1 MNRHRRILIRTLIAA
16 LLAAASTSTTLAA
29 EAMRIKLATL
39 APRGSVY
46 HRSLQE
52 MGEAWRKAEGG
63 NANII
68 IYTDG
73 SQGGEEDVVRRMRV
87 GQLNAA
93 MISVVGLSEID
104 RTVAALQ
111 FIPLAFQSREE
122 LEYVLDAVRPR
133 LDQRLREKGFEAL
146 FWANAGWVRF
156 FSKEPALHP
165 DDFKKRRLFAWAGN
179 NEQVEMTKSMGY
191 RPVALE
197 TGDIIPGLQ
206 TGLIDTVPAMTMWA
220 LATQMDRA
228 APHMIEMKWSPIVG
242 AVVVTRQAWDAM
254 SPAGREALRQ
264 SAARVSAELRTHQAH
279 ADDEAIEAMVR
290 RGLHVQRLT
299 PEAEAAWHSLA
310 QRAYPMIRGR
320 TVPAET
326 FDEVTRLIAEYRHNH
341 PKP

>member
-1 MNRHRRILIRTLIAA
+1 MNRHRRILIQGLIAA
-16 LLAAASTSTTLAA
+16 LLAPTLNTTLAA
-29 EAMRIKLATL
+29 EAVRIKLATL

-52 MGEAWRKAEGG
+52 MGEAWRKTEGG
-63 NANII
+63 NAGFI

-93 MISVVGLSEID
+93 MLSGVGLSEID
-104 RTVAALQ
+104 KSVGALQ
-111 FIPLAFQSREE
+111 YIPLAFRSSEE
-122 LEYVLDAVRPR
+122 LHFVMDAVCPKLERR
-133 LDQRLREKGFEAL
+133 FREKGFEVL

-165 DDFKKRRLFAWAGN
+165 DDFKGRRLFAWAGN
-179 NEQVEMTKSMGY
+179 NEHIELIKAMGY
-191 RPVALE
+191 RPVAIE
-197 TGDIIPGLQ
+197 TGDILPGLQ

-228 APHMIEMKWSPIVG
+228 APHMIEMKWAPIVG
-242 AVVVTRQAWDAM
+242 AVVVTRPAWDAM

-264 SAARVSAELRTHQAH
+264 SAAKVGAELRAHQAQ
-279 ADDEAIEAMVR
+279 ADDEAIEAMAR

-299 PEAEAAWHSLA
+299 PEAEAAWNSLA
-310 QRAYPMIRGR
+310 QRAHPMIRGR
-320 TVPAET
+320 TVPADT
-326 FDEVTRLIAEYRHNH
+326 FDEVTRLVAEYRRNH
-341 PKP
+341 AQR